1 MNEQLSQA
9 ERFLLEGIRRG
20 DSEAWS
26 QFVDRYRGRL
36 LAFATSRLRS
46 SADAEDVLQD
56 AFMAFLKGL
65 GQFRGEAG
73 LETYL
78 FTILRRRIVDFF
90 RGKRRHVCLLHDIV
104 RPGEDG
110 ESSEAMSRVASPDPS
125 ASWYVRRDEREDIR
139 QETLAGAIREL
150 INGYKKSLKFR
161 DLKIVEM
168 LFYCQLANKEAAK
181 IVGIDEKQIA
191 LIKHR
196 CLRRVR
202 EKVNRDLDARGIGAE
217 AENDDTRSEA
227 MLTRIWE
234 TLRLSCPKRSTIGAY
249 HLGTLDGDWQDYVHF
264 HLEKLGCEFC
274 QANLADIKSA
284 DQARSGPALRE
295 KILQSTVGFLHQSY
309 RQ

>member
-65 GQFRGEAG
+65 GRFRGEAG

-104 RPGEDG
+104 RVGLDIIRRMKG
-110 ESSEAMSRVASPDPS
+110 SRNA
-125 ASWYVRRDEREDIR
+125 
-139 QETLAGAIREL
+139 
-150 INGYKKSLKFR
+150 
-161 DLKIVEM
+161 EM
-168 LFYCQLANKEAAK
+168 
-181 IVGIDEKQIA
+181 V
-191 LIKHR
+191 
-196 CLRRVR
+196 
-202 EKVNRDLDARGIGAE
+202 
-217 AENDDTRSEA
+217 
-227 MLTRIWE
+227 
-234 TLRLSCPKRSTIGAY
+234 
-249 HLGTLDGDWQDYVHF
+249 
-264 HLEKLGCEFC
+264 
-274 QANLADIKSA
+274 
-284 DQARSGPALRE
+284 
-295 KILQSTVGFLHQSY
+295 
-309 RQ
+309 